1 MLKDLL
7 EKVKIVSNKKYVVQ
21 IKYGVMPQIVVF
33 VLKIVIIIIAN
44 VGNVQQVQFQLLMDY
59 HVFVIQMIKYM
70 ILIVILVKIDVLIIS
85 YGLIINAHVSHNI
98 VGGIK
103 IVKNVQTIH

>member
-21 IKYGVMPQIVVF
+21 IKYGVMLQIVVF

-85 YGLIINAHVSHNI
+85 YGLIINVHVSHNI

-103 IVKNVQTIH
+103 IVKNAQTIH

>member
-21 IKYGVMPQIVVF
+21 IKYGVMLQIVVF
-33 VLKIVIIIIAN
+33 VLKILTVIVAN
-44 VGNVQQVQFQLLMDY
+44 VDNVQQVQFQPLMDY
-59 HVFVIQMIKYM
+59 HVFVIQMIKYL

-85 YGLIINAHVSHNI
+85 YGLIVNVHVFHNI

-103 IVKNVQTIH
+103 IVKNVQIIH